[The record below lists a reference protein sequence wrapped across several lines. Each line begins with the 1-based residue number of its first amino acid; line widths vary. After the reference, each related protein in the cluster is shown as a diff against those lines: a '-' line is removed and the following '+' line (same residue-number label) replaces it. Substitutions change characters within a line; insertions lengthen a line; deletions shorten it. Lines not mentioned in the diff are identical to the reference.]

1 MKTWIV
7 TTGNSDIQLK
17 NNKNWEP
24 FYCELLEKGNTEIS
38 YERDIF
44 ISVEKDKVTKLYPA
58 PSRVLGIV
66 YEDKINNYVSDL
78 EFPLLDTYCQYFKK
92 KTKLDRII
100 VLLSDQQRIFQNQ
113 QRDKD
118 YCPYWQDTCTLKP
131 ILTWYFQDKFKDI
144 LTSQFDPERD
154 FLYLQPDS
162 GKGLDHWNETLLLVK
177 NVFNEININNPEIYV
192 SHQAGTPAISSAVQF
207 VSLNKFEKVK
217 FVLSNQ
223 YYNIAYNKESKSEA
237 EEVKFE
243 SESQSVLQNQS
254 EEVDNKQSEY
264 RRSLQIE
271 KAKQLIISGFPGAA
285 LKIIQDVEGIS
296 HSRINELEKMVSFFN
311 LHSIERDSKED
322 FEIPNASQRIVD
334 SLDLIGFFLNQ
345 KNYLQ
350 GITLLAAAQETFLKT
365 AILNEASKLADTHQG
380 FSVSEFLK
388 WDNEG
393 LYLLS
398 ESELRKKLKLS
409 TNQPLDQI
417 KIEILIKLK
426 FPNSNGQIDS
436 RYKKQVPN
444 ELKFKTNENFAMI
457 EWLQKL
463 RPDLEIDKTDKTKF
477 KKKLWENLIWSCS
490 YYKNREDDLRNQL
503 MHNLRGMKDDDAIK
517 YLLGYPEDKKKQYQG
532 DDDFQKFMN
541 DYNQYIKNCNV
552 KNAYE
557 QYVRQRFLHIMKL
570 LEMPFV
576 TGKLQQKL
584 SKIADSLDEQS

>member
-24 FYCELLEKGNTEIS
+24 FYYEVLEKGNTEIS
-38 YERDIF
+38 YDRDIF

-78 EFPLLDTYCQYFKK
+78 EFPLLDTYFQYFKK
-92 KTKLDRII
+92 NTKLDRII

-144 LTSQFDPERD
+144 LTSQFNPERD

-254 EEVDNKQSEY
+254 EEVDNKKSEY

-285 LKIIQDVEGIS
+285 LKIIRDVEGIS
-296 HSRINELEKMVSFFN
+296 QSRMNELEKMVSFFN

-334 SLDLIGFFLNQ
+334 SLDLIGFFLNH

-380 FSVSEFLK
+380 FPISEFLK

-393 LYLLS
+393 LYLRS
-398 ESELRKKLKLS
+398 ESELRQKLHLS
-409 TNQPLDQI
+409 TNQPLDQT
-417 KIEILIKLK
+417 KRDILIKLK
-426 FPNSNGQIDS
+426 YPQRNGQLIS
-436 RYKKQVPN
+436 SYQERVTN
-444 ELKFKTNENFAMI
+444 ELKFNTNKNSVMLK
-457 EWLQKL
+457 WLQEL
-463 RPDLEIDKTDKTKF
+463 RPNLVSNPRLFKTV
-477 KKKLWENLIWSCS
+477 LWQNLTWSCDD
-490 YYKNREDDLRNQL
+490 KREHEGDLRNQL
-503 MHNLRGMKDDDAIK
+503 MHNLRGMEDYDAIK
-517 YLLGYPEDKKKQYQG
+517 YLLGYPEDKIDQYRN
-532 DDDFQKFMN
+532 DPDFQKFMA
-541 DYNQYIKNCNV
+541 DYNQYIKERNV
-552 KNAYE
+552 KDAYE
-557 QYVRQRFLHIMKL
+557 KYVRQMFLNVVRL
-570 LEMPFV
+570 LGIPAES
-576 TGKLQQKL
+576 GKLQKKL
-584 SKIADSLDEQS
+584 KTISSSLEQ